1 MAPLAPATAILADND
16 VIAEPTQQ
24 TPTSIRDACES
35 VVEPSLA
42 DREEQATFM
51 ARVIAAM
58 NGLSNSG
65 GSGGSVSGS
74 GSSLGSH
81 KPPKPPSCSQA
92 RKQLRLLPK
101 QREQSPVL
109 SNGNTTSTTTTSTTR
124 HTIHKTSSNSS
135 STKQFSQSLSNG
147 NCQQHEEQ
155 QQQENESH
163 YEISLKLPLS
173 TGSAA
178 APSPVPD
185 AAAER
190 LRLLTRSPSPAYS
203 VSSRCSSTQSSRC
216 SARTTSRCLE
226 TPPRRIFPQTYT
238 RGSGLDAYEMRQ
250 LESSPV
256 VFDANLS
263 FVLGCKRQPVHQ
275 SVRPTPSFEDP
286 RTSSAYLSEK
296 IQNFLKRTDHVQE
309 EWTAMGRRT
318 RRHNTTST
326 TSLGNSRCST
336 PSGYDDYDTISLIER
351 QRERNSMERCG
362 SVGRTRS
369 SQNILTKAFQL
380 SKQLPHTPTSRGNSM
395 VRESSVTHSVTGS
408 ISAMNAGDD
417 DDDRT
422 IREEDDNELDEVC

>member
-16 VIAEPTQQ
+16 DIAER
-24 TPTSIRDACES
+24 TSIRDTCEL
-35 VVEPSLA
+35 VEPSLA

-109 SNGNTTSTTTTSTTR
+109 SNGHGGSTSNTTSTTTSTTR
-124 HTIHKTSSNSS
+124 HTIHKTSS

-155 QQQENESH
+155 QHNESH

-173 TGSAA
+173 TASAA
-178 APSPVPD
+178 ASPVPE
-185 AAAER
+185 AAADR

-203 VSSRCSSTQSSRC
+203 ISSRCSSTQSSRC
-216 SARTTSRCLE
+216 SARTSSRCLE

-238 RGSGLDAYEMRQ
+238 SGSGLDAYEMRQ

-318 RRHNTTST
+318 RRHNNNINGGST

-395 VRESSVTHSVTGS
+395 VRESSVTHSISAST
-408 ISAMNAGDD
+408 SAMNAADD

>member
-16 VIAEPTQQ
+16 DIAEPTQQ

-124 HTIHKTSSNSS
+124 HTIHKTSSSS

-147 NCQQHEEQ
+147 NCPQQHEE

-185 AAAER
+185 AAADR